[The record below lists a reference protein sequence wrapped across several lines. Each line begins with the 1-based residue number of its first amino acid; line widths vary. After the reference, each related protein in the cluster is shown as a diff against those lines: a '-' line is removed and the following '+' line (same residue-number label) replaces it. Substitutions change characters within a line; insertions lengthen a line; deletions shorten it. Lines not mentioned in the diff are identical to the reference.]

1 MKSAAMTLR
10 QKLLALLLLVG
21 GAGILALL
29 LILLLAD
36 RQLFDQFLPENRA
49 MRDIESRAKLL
60 VQNYYRYMLTPDLIG
75 VDEVIDATVLI
86 RQRLTDYRGL
96 VAGQP
101 QKEQIAAAI
110 DASLGDLEIAGRDL
124 ISARLRFEQDGE
136 LQRNLESEI
145 ETAFARYEQNL
156 DLDIRRS
163 IASEDWAALKSR
175 YLPEFRMI
183 KTVHI
188 LYLQMFLSIR
198 ESRMGVETE
207 SDAAIRARVDNIK
220 ASATLLDVIEENSG
234 KRAWMATHILV
245 INEKMLEVIKRFR
258 LSKRDSEFALSR
270 AEQAGIDLN
279 QAVEIAIADAQTIGW
294 DELRRSLLLSGLIL
308 LLTLLISYL
317 LIYAGLDRIL
327 RPLEALQVV
336 ITRLGHGDFKQ
347 RSVDVMRTDEIGQ
360 LAAAFNR
367 MAEQLEENVE
377 QKQHFIE
384 QLEQKNVELERFTY
398 TVSHELKSPLVTVK
412 GFVGLLERDLSA
424 GDEARA
430 RADMDQISAAIDVMS
445 KQLEDLLELS
455 RAGSHVNQSSDV
467 ALNDLCDEVLHMMQ
481 GLIDEREAEIQVQPR
496 MPRVYAD
503 AARIREVFKN
513 LIENGI
519 KFTPPERHPRID
531 IDAEPLDAMVL
542 CRVRDHG
549 AGIEPRYHDRVFGL
563 FDRLDPG
570 VPGTGVGL
578 ALVKRIVETHGG
590 EIWIDSQGNGQGCCF
605 CFTLPLHRGN

>member
-207 SDAAIRARVDNIK
+207 SDAAIRARVDKIK

>member
-1 MKSAAMTLR
+1 MTLR

-207 SDAAIRARVDNIK
+207 SDAAIRARVDKIK

>member
-531 IDAEPLDAMVL
+531 IDAEPLDATVL